1 MGARRRPVD
10 PPGRRGAPAV
20 IPRRQMVDAMLFI
33 GRTGCQWRHLPER
46 YGAWTAVWAQWR
58 RWRANGVW
66 AAAMARLAAIVRV
79 LHNREPVPSM
89 VMVDAQTVK
98 GGRYGPTFHAAG
110 GRGGRTIGTKRTLL
124 VEILGL
130 PVAAAACSA
139 RPHDVVAGRD
149 LLRDR
154 IDSCRASGRSS
165 AIARTAASRVSL
177 AAGTSRLTSRRRLQA
192 SAASSQSGRS
202 TRSST
207 HSPSSDAGGA
217 SAAATRAAKRPPGP
231 GSRWPRSATSPGARP
246 PEWFSATVRAFI
258 QPQARPPRTPFDTR
272 GSVSPSNR
280 PLTSSSPVSMR
291 ERTPPSP
298 KPARHSGHRRS
309 GVQASRAHPRRGE
322 RAAWRRLWPGPRVR
336 RRPNRTSR

>member
-1 MGARRRPVD
+1 MSFAITLSDVQWELVADLFD

-33 GRTGCQWRHLPER
+33 GRTGCQWRYLPER
-46 YGAWTAVWAQWR
+46 YGAWTAAWAQWR

-154 IDSCRASGRSS
+154 IDELPRLRAIVGDRAYRGLQSL
-165 AIARTAASRVSL
+165 ASRRHVAL
-177 AAGTSRLTSRRRLQA
+177 DTKA
-192 SAASSQSGRS
+192 
-202 TRSST
+202 
-207 HSPSSDAGGA
+207 P
-217 SAAATRAAKRPPGP
+217 PPG
-231 GSRWPRSATSPGARP
+231 
-246 PEWFSATVRAFI
+246 
-258 QPQARPPRTPFDTR
+258 
-272 GSVSPSNR
+272 VSGFVPIR
-280 PLTSSSPVSMR
+280 PLYR
-291 ERTPPSP
+291 IEHAFAQLGR
-298 KPARHSGHRRS
+298 
-309 GVQASRAHPRRGE
+309 
-322 RAAWRRLWPGPRVR
+322 WRRL
-336 RRPNRTSR
+336 SRCYEGTEASARAWLEVASVGYLAWRAAA